1 MVIFIITF
9 IVYLASAVYLNYDIK
24 KYEECSLWD
33 FLIKSGDLFSA
44 TNKIFPL
51 LIIVISLPIL
61 ALWAFT
67 DNRKDKNAL
76 QNK

>member
-1 MVIFIITF
+1 MVIFIISF
-9 IVYLASAVYLNYDIK
+9 IVYLVSAVYLDYDIK
-24 KYEECSLWD
+24 KAEECSLWD
-33 FLIKSGDLFSA
+33 FLVKSGDLFSP

-67 DNRKDKNAL
+67 DNRKDY
-76 QNK
+76 

>member
-1 MVIFIITF
+1 MVIFIRTF

-24 KYEECSLWD
+24 KVEGCSLLD
-33 FLIKSGDLFSA
+33 FLVESGDLFYS

-51 LIIVISLPIL
+51 LIIAISLPIL

-67 DNRKDKNAL
+67 DNRKDC
-76 QNK
+76 Q

>member
-9 IVYLASAVYLNYDIK
+9 IVYLVSAVYLNYDIK
-24 KYEECSLWD
+24 KVEECSLWD
-33 FLIKSGDLFSA
+33 FLVESGDLFSP

-67 DNRKDKNAL
+67 DNRKDY
-76 QNK
+76 Q

>member
-9 IVYLASAVYLNYDIK
+9 IVYLASAAYLNYDIRK
-24 KYEECSLWD
+24 VEGCSLWD
-33 FLIKSGDLFSA
+33 FLVESGDLFYS
-44 TNKIFPL
+44 TNKVFPL

-67 DNRKDKNAL
+67 DNRKDC
-76 QNK
+76 

>member
-1 MVIFIITF
+1 MVIFSITF
-9 IVYLASAVYLNYDIK
+9 IVYLVSAVYLNYDIK

-33 FLIKSGDLFSA
+33 FLVKSGDLFPP

-67 DNRKDKNAL
+67 DNRKDYT
-76 QNK
+76 

>member
-24 KYEECSLWD
+24 KVEGCSLWD
-33 FLIKSGDLFSA
+33 FLVKSGDLFYS
-44 TNKIFPL
+44 TNKVFPL

-61 ALWAFT
+61 ALWSFT
-67 DNRKDKNAL
+67 DNRKDY
-76 QNK
+76 Q

>member
-9 IVYLASAVYLNYDIK
+9 IVYLVSAVYLNYDIK
-24 KYEECSLWD
+24 KAEECSLWD
-33 FLIKSGDLFSA
+33 FLVESGDLFSS

-67 DNRKDKNAL
+67 DKIKDKE
-76 QNK
+76 